1 MVHPYKGIF
10 PRIADSVYVSPGVH
24 IIGDVEV
31 GEHSSLWFGTIVRGD
46 VHYIRIGRETNLQ
59 DGTIVHVMKDQ
70 YPTLLG
76 DYVSVGH
83 GAVLHGCT
91 IESHCLIGMRATIL
105 NDVRI
110 GEYSIVGAGAL
121 VTEGTVIPPRS
132 MVLGVPAKVRRE
144 LTPEEVESIDEYA
157 RRYHEYK
164 ETYLAMRREGAN
176 V

>member
-1 MVHPYKGIF
+1 MVHPYKGVL

-24 IIGDVEV
+24 IIGDVEI

-70 YPTLLG
+70 YPTILG

-91 IESHCLIGMRATIL
+91 IASHCLIGMRATIL
-105 NDVRI
+105 NDARI
-110 GEYSIVGAGAL
+110 GEYSIIGAGAL
-121 VTEGTVIPPRS
+121 ITEGTIIPPKS
-132 MVLGVPAKVRRE
+132 MVLGMPAKVRRE
-144 LTPEEVESIDEYA
+144 LTPDEVESIDEYA